1 MKKHTILRLL
11 AIGLIP
17 AMVAC
22 TSDPVDPAPTDTHDH
37 HDDTHADHDTD
48 DHDAHDDDSHTP
60 EDTATPEDTTTPE
73 DTAKPEPTLCEYYC
87 GLAMGNCTGENAI
100 YDSPESCATA
110 CEGLTSN
117 ADYDKD
123 NPVDEDSLECRIMYL
138 HMAAGNPG
146 SCAAG
151 GEDGGCVCIT
161 VEGIEP
167 SGNAYSFPSKF
178 EPFVGLESGLYNG
191 QTMRQVLIEDLKAF
205 IGGLTASIDDGT
217 LEPTEAGDVVD
228 ALTFY
233 YDFDAGTD
241 GEEEFG
247 VSTDPAPHQTTYN
260 DLGNKNLKGKFA
272 GNDSKTDHKDWTKE
286 FKGWSLDIGDTSS
299 PELLL
304 TAWMTLIENN
314 AIAYAAGTDAFAVD
328 GSGNVTDKKLG
339 VHLTAA
345 GHDLQQLIQK
355 FLTMAVN
362 FSQGADDYL
371 DDDVDGKG
379 LLVPNTRSGCKPYSK
394 LAHHWDEGFGYYGA
408 ARDNDA
414 YKACDIAGKCKDDP
428 AYKGKYF
435 DSNEDGKIDLLS
447 EYNFGHSQ
455 NAAKRTY
462 GSTTKKDDFKTAAF
476 DHFVAG
482 RALINNAG
490 AELTEQEMI
499 DLKGHR
505 DTVVSNWEMAVAATA
520 IHYVNDTLGDMAK
533 FGEMVPKLDDEGN
546 EEKDE
551 NGDTVMVHTYSFTTH
566 AKHWSELKGFALGL
580 QFNPRSPL
588 TSENFVKF
596 HTLVGDAPVLPSATQ
611 EEIDAYDAD
620 LKEARD
626 ILRDAYGFDAD
637 DAANW

>member
-1 MKKHTILRLL
+1 MKKDTNYRLFVM
-11 AIGLIP
+11 GLIF
-17 AMVAC
+17 AIAAC
-22 TSDPVDPAPTDTHDH
+22 GDDTPAPAETTAGTDTAQA
-37 HDDTHADHDTD
+37 DTM
-48 DHDAHDDDSHTP
+48 TP
-60 EDTATPEDTTTPE
+60 EDTATPGDTTP
-73 DTAKPEPTLCEYYC
+73 PEPTVCETYC
-87 GLAMGNCTGENAI
+87 GLAMGNCTGDSAI
-100 YDSPESCATA
+100 YDSPEACANA
-110 CEGLTSN
+110 CEGITSN
-117 ADYDKD
+117 ADFDME
-123 NPVDEDSLECRIMYL
+123 NPADEDSIECRIMYL
-138 HMAAGNPG
+138 HAAAQDASN
-146 SCAAG
+146 CAAG

-161 VEGIEP
+161 VTGIEP

-178 EPFVGLESGLYNG
+178 APFEGLESGIYNG

-205 IGGLTASIDDGT
+205 IGSLTASIEDGSF
-217 LEPTEAGDVVD
+217 EPTDEGEVVD
-228 ALTFY
+228 ALAFY
-233 YDFDAGTD
+233 YDFDAGSD
-241 GEEEFG
+241 GEEEFD

-304 TAWMTLIENN
+304 TAWMKLIEANAMASAVGNN
-314 AIAYAAGTDAFAVD
+314 TFGVD

-339 VHLTAA
+339 VHMTAA

-371 DDDVDGKG
+371 DDDIDGKG
-379 LLVPNTRSGCKPYSK
+379 LLAPNTQSGCKPYSK
-394 LAHHWDEGFGYYGA
+394 LAHHWDEGFGYFGA

-428 AYKGKYF
+428 EYKGTYF
-435 DSNEDGKIDLLS
+435 DSNGDGKIDLLS

-462 GSTTKKDDFKTAAF
+462 GSTTGVDFKTAAF

-490 AELTEQEMI
+490 AELTEQEMT

-505 DTVVSNWEMAVAATA
+505 DTVVSNWEKAVAATA

-533 FGEMVPKLDDEGN
+533 FGEMVPKLDDAGN

-551 NGDTVMVHTYSFTTH
+551 NGDTLMVHTYSFTTH

-588 TSENFVKF
+588 TSEHFVKF
-596 HTLVGDAPVLPSATQ
+596 HENVGDAPVLPSATQ
-611 EEIDAYDAD
+611 EEIDAYTAA
-620 LKEARD
+620 LIEARD

-637 DAANW
+637 DASNW

>member
-1 MKKHTILRLL
+1 MKKHTLLRLL

-17 AMVAC
+17 ALVAC
-22 TSDPVDPAPTDTHDH
+22 TSDPVEPAPTDTHV
-37 HDDTHADHDTD
+37 HDDTHAADT
-48 DHDAHDDDSHTP
+48 H
-60 EDTATPEDTTTPE
+60 TPEDTTTPE
-73 DTAKPEPTLCEYYC
+73 DTNKPEPTLCEYYC

-110 CEGLTSN
+110 CAGITSN
-117 ADYDKD
+117 PDYDKD

-138 HMAAGNPG
+138 HAAAGNPG

-151 GEDGGCVCIT
+151 GEDGGCVCIDAK
-161 VEGIEP
+161 GIEP
-167 SGNAYSFPSKF
+167 SGLAYSFPSKF
-178 EPFVGLESGLYNG
+178 APFEGFEAGLYNG
-191 QTMRQVLIEDLKAF
+191 QIMRQVLIEDLKAF
-205 IGGLTASIDDGT
+205 IGGLTASIESGDF
-217 LEPTEAGDVVD
+217 EPTDAGEVVD
-228 ALTFY
+228 ALKFY
-233 YDFDAGTD
+233 YDFDAGAD
-241 GEEEFG
+241 GDTEFG

-260 DLGNKNLKGKFA
+260 DLGTKNLKGKFA
-272 GNDSKTDHKDWTKE
+272 GNDSATDHKDWKKE
-286 FKGWSLDIGDTSS
+286 LKGWKLDIGDITSA
-299 PELLL
+299 EGLLF
-304 TAWMTLIENN
+304 AWMQLVEAN
-314 AIAYAAGTDAFAVD
+314 AIALAGGTDRFAVD
-328 GSGNVTDKKLG
+328 GSGNVSDKKLG
-339 VHLTAA
+339 VHVTEA

-379 LLVPNTRSGCKPYSK
+379 LLVPNSRSGCKPYSK

-435 DSNEDGKIDLLS
+435 DSNGDGKIDLLS

-462 GSTTKKDDFKTAAF
+462 GSKTGVDFKTPAF

-490 AELTEQEMI
+490 EELTDQEMA
-499 DLKGHR
+499 DLKEHR
-505 DTVVSNWEMAVAATA
+505 NVIVSNWEMAVAATA
-520 IHYVNDTLGDMAK
+520 VHYINDTLKDMAK
-533 FGEMVPKLDDEGN
+533 FGEMVPKLDENGA

-551 NGDTVMVHTYSFTTH
+551 NGETVMVHTYSFTTH

-588 TSENFVKF
+588 STEDFVAF
-596 HTLVGDAPVLPSATQ
+596 HDKVGDAPVLPSATQ
-611 EEIDAYDAD
+611 EEIDAYVVA

-626 ILRDAYGFDAD
+626 ILKVAYGFTTD
-637 DAANW
+637 DVENW